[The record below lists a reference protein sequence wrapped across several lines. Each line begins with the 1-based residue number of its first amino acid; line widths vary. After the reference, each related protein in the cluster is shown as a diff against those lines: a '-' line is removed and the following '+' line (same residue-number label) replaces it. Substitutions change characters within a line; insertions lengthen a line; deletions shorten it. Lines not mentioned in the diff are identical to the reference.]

1 MTNLEK
7 YENAFVEYF
16 NVDRSA
22 LPTLT
27 YQSIPVWDSVGH
39 MGLMALLEET
49 FGIMLDTE
57 DVIDFSSFEKGKT
70 ILRKYHVEL

>member
-16 NVDRSA
+16 DADRS
-22 LPTLT
+22 TLVT
-27 YQSIPVWDSVGH
+27 LSYQSIPIWDSVGH

-57 DVIDFSSFEKGKT
+57 DVIDFSSFEKGKA
-70 ILRKYHVEL
+70 ILRKYNVEL

>member
-7 YENAFVEYF
+7 YENAFTEYLS
-16 NVDRSA
+16 VDRSA
-22 LPTLT
+22 LPTLG
-27 YQSIPVWDSVGH
+27 YQSIPIWDSVGH

-70 ILRKYHVEL
+70 ILRKYGVEL

>member
-7 YENAFVEYF
+7 YEKSFVDYF
-16 NVDRSA
+16 NVDPST
-22 LPTLT
+22 LPTCT

-39 MGLMALLEET
+39 MGLMAQLEET

-57 DVIDFSSFEKGKT
+57 DVIDFSSFEKGKS
-70 ILRKYHVEL
+70 ILRKYNVEL

>member
-7 YENAFVEYF
+7 YEKTFVDYF
-16 NVDRSA
+16 NVDRSD
-22 LPTLT
+22 LPTCS

-39 MGLMALLEET
+39 MGLIALLEET

-57 DVIDFSSFEKGKT
+57 DVIDFSSFEKGKA
-70 ILRKYHVEL
+70 ILRKYRVEL